1 MTKVNGNISTYT
13 IIAHNYTTN
22 IHMIVKKN
30 ITKISY
36 QSMSQL
42 TNHM

>member
-13 IIAHNYTTN
+13 IIAHNYTNN